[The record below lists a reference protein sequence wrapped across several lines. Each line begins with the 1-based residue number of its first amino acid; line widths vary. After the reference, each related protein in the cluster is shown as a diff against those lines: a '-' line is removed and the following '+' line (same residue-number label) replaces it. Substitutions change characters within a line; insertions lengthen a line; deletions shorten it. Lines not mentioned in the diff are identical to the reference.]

1 MSVVTHELPMEDA
14 SRFGLPKAALMRIAD
29 AIAAAEE
36 KTSAEI
42 RVVVTRAP
50 LVQHPFF
57 SVLWASLAALVM
69 PWLVVF
75 VRPMPAL
82 TLLSLQA
89 ALFVVTASVLLVPSI
104 ATRVIP
110 RLALKSAAR
119 SAAVEMFLAH
129 GIPQT
134 TGRTGILIF
143 AAARERIVE
152 VVADE
157 GVHTPLGHGAWSDI
171 CAAVAERARHGDLA
185 EGLVAGVE
193 KAGDLL
199 SGPLP
204 HRPGERNEL
213 ANHVIVL

>member
-1 MSVVTHELPMEDA
+1 MNVATHGLPMEDA
-14 SRFGLPKAALMRIAD
+14 SRFGLPRAALLRIAD
-29 AIAAAEE
+29 AIAAAEG

-57 SVLWASLAALVM
+57 SILWAALAALVL
-69 PWLVVF
+69 PWLVLF
-75 VRPMPAL
+75 AEPLPAL

-89 ALFVVTASVLLVPSI
+89 ALFVVLASVMLLPNI
-104 ATRVIP
+104 APRVIP

-119 SAAVEMFLAH
+119 STAVEMFLAH

-134 TGRTGILIF
+134 SGRTGILIL

-157 GVHTPLGHGAWSDI
+157 GVHTPLGHGAWRDI
-171 CAAVAERARHGDLA
+171 CEAVAERARHGDLA

-193 KAGDLL
+193 KAGELL

-204 HRPGERNEL
+204 HRPGDRDEL